1 MEDTSYQWGDN
12 VGDLSIFLSVVETAN
27 MSKGWSR
34 HVKFK
39 LFVLNQVDSNRTIF
53 SDEAQHEFTA
63 SSNGWGVGSLVSS
76 TVLHDPHSGFLVK
89 DVCIVGVEVSF
100 YKSKY
105 KKQVNQATSLTTSST
120 SSGQTENLEVEVTR
134 PMLEVPGQ
142 NQGEHMDF
150 KGLGQI

>member
-1 MEDTSYQWGDN
+1 MT
-12 VGDLSIFLSVVETAN
+12 L
-27 MSKGWSR
+27 
-34 HVKFK
+34 
-39 LFVLNQVDSNRTIF
+39 DSCF
-53 SDEAQHEFTA
+53 FPEAQHEFTA